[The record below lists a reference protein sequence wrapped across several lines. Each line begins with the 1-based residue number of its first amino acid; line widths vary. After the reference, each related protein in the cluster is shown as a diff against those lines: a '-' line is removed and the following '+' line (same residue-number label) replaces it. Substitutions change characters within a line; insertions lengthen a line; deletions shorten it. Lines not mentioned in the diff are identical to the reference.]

1 MLMCCNA
8 GTTAAEAG
16 RERTPG
22 GSDGGATPYSKTS
35 SASLASP
42 YKDPFIARLLHH
54 ATAGVPGAVVAGLS
68 AAPVGSKAAEGAAKQ
83 LEGTLK

>member
-1 MLMCCNA
+1 MLICCNPGA
-8 GTTAAEAG
+8 AAEAG

-22 GSDGGATPYSKTS
+22 GSDGGATPYSKAS
-35 SASLASP
+35 SASLAYP